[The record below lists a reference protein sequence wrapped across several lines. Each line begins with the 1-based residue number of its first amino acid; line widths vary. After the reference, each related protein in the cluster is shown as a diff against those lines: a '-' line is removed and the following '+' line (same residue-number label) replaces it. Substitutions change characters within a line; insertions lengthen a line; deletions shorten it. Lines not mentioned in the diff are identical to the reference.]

1 MGEGLGER
9 VNDMPNG
16 LGFAKVLRRSM
27 TDTERLIW
35 SHVRAGRFGEW
46 KFRRQVPLG
55 PYIVDFVCFRA
66 RLIVELDGGQH
77 VDRAEYDADRTAGL
91 EARGF
96 RVIRFWNHDVL
107 LRTDDVLA
115 AIWAALD
122 PSPPP
127 LGPARATRAGVRRAA
142 ACGGISRLTRKGR
155 GA

>member
-16 LGFAKVLRRSM
+16 LGFAKALRRSM
-27 TDTERLIW
+27 TDAERLIW
-35 SHVRAGRFGEW
+35 MHLRAGCFGEW

-55 PYIVDFVCFRA
+55 PYIVDFVCFKA

-77 VDRAEYDADRTAGL
+77 AEQGAYDAARTAWL
-91 EARGF
+91 QARGF

-107 LRTDDVLA
+107 LRTDKVLG
-115 AIWAALD
+115 AIWDALA
-122 PSPPP
+122 PSPQP
-127 LGPARATRAGVRRAA
+127 LPHE
-142 ACGGISRLTRKGR
+142 GG